1 MWIFPKTVFFTQN
14 LKPWLYFITKNNFI
28 KKFEVASPQME
39 SQPIPQP
46 QSQPAPDLQAPV
58 PSQPWQPS
66 QANILR
72 VNKTSKYLG
81 QKEEVIEELLL
92 TLESKNT
99 ALSVLRDRIVDLEQY
114 KCKKDS
120 LEIENKSL
128 LLKISDIET
137 LLKGSDKDKR
147 LLALELENSRRLQ
160 KDHQS
165 ATQTK
170 FNNYESQ
177 IDVYRQEGEHMH
189 GQLIARAEELA
200 QMNLKMETMDLENC
214 DRVLDLEK
222 EIATLKN
229 DNFCLQDKI
238 MQERGKMLEIDGKSK
253 FFQEIEAAKTF
264 LSKSNEL

>member
-1 MWIFPKTVFFTQN
+1 M
-14 LKPWLYFITKNNFI
+14 
-28 KKFEVASPQME
+28 EPQPIQQPQIQPST
-39 SQPIPQP
+39 SQPPQP
-46 QSQPAPDLQAPV
+46 PQASAP
-58 PSQPWQPS
+58 
-66 QANILR
+66 R

-99 ALSVLRDRIVDLEQY
+99 ALSVLRDRIVDLEQH

-137 LLKGSDKDKR
+137 LLKSSDKDKR
-147 LLALELENSRRLQ
+147 LLALEVKNLKRLE

-189 GQLIARAEELA
+189 DQLIARAEELG
-200 QMNLKMETMDLENC
+200 QMELKMETMDLENC
-214 DRVLDLEK
+214 DRVLDLEN
-222 EIATLKN
+222 EIVTLKN
-229 DNFCLQDKI
+229 DNFCLEDKI
-238 MQERGKMLEIDGKSK
+238 KQERGRMLEVDGKSK
-253 FFQEIEAAKTF
+253 FLQEIEAAKTF